1 VANTPES
8 DSEVP
13 RQFPNVTPPQDLHP
27 TSDIRFVMVELGK
40 VGTKLDR
47 LIEDVDKH
55 GDKIGKLEKTIDRV
69 WTGGIVAGVVI
80 SASIALF
87 WWALGDR
94 ISTAVR
100 AGLFPDPVAE
110 IRTSPPVQN
119 PLPAPNPR
127 RQ

>member
-1 VANTPES
+1 
-8 DSEVP
+8 
-13 RQFPNVTPPQDLHP
+13 
-27 TSDIRFVMVELGK
+27 MVELGK

-55 GDKIGKLEKTIDRV
+55 GVKIGALEKIIDRF
-69 WTGGIVAGVVI
+69 WTGAIVAGVVI

-100 AGLFPDPVAE
+100 AGLFP
-110 IRTSPPVQN
+110 PPGVEVHAPNVPLQP
-119 PLPAPNPR
+119 PLPSPNPK